1 MKLLEICFK
10 DCRNEE
16 VSRSTERRVQ
26 GQQKDDD
33 RDGGT
38 TLGAHVT
45 REAKGRH
52 LGANDAHSHVD
63 GDAQNDD
70 DDVNQLYQK
79 RWSSKHWNQKVLCSR
94 QVDVPVEINEDKVA
108 SQLPAEMQ
116 ETVVKTL
123 ESESLEVLSCQ
134 FLSRKQTESGM
145 PKEHVESESNG
156 THGKQE

>member
-1 MKLLEICFK
+1 MNKFQGGKELNVQGQQQVIFKVTGTIPSRSVSSWCSLKGRQRNEVTWDLLK

-79 RWSSKHWNQKVLCSR
+79 RWSSKH
-94 QVDVPVEINEDKVA
+94 
-108 SQLPAEMQ
+108 
-116 ETVVKTL
+116 
-123 ESESLEVLSCQ
+123 
-134 FLSRKQTESGM
+134 
-145 PKEHVESESNG
+145 
-156 THGKQE
+156 